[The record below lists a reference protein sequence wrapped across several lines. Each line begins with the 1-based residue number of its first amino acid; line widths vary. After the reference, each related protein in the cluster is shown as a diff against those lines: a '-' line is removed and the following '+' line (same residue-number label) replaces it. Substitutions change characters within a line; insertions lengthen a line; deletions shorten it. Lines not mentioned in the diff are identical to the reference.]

1 TGDTIDF
8 ARGKMVNPAR
18 QQNAI
23 AIGEKLAAY
32 RTVWMRIVELKQ
44 EQRTLTEKALV
55 PGIDKLRIDSQFVAN
70 RIAALGRDDL
80 VPVTAKV

>member
-1 TGDTIDF
+1 
-8 ARGKMVNPAR
+8 MVNPAR

-80 VPVTAKV
+80 VPVTAKVIEFSSN